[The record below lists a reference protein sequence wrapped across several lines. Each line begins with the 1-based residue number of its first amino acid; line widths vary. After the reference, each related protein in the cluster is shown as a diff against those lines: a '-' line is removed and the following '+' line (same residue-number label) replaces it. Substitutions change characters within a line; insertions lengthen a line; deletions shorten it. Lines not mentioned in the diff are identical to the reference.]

1 MDSFKHHETMIS
13 KNQLKLVKALKL
25 KKKREEN
32 ALFVAEGSKTV
43 SDILDSDLKVMQ
55 IYASSQWFADK
66 DISDKVICTVL
77 DDKSLQQLSFL
88 KTAQEVLALVRIPDD
103 KINTQKQGDLI
114 LALDGVRD
122 PGNMGTIIRLADWF
136 GVSQV
141 VCSND
146 CVDLYNP
153 KTVQATM
160 GSIARVSVRYTDL
173 AADLQKM
180 KSAGY
185 KCCSAVLGGEN
196 MYTEAFDGKLVLV
209 MGNESNG
216 VRPEV
221 MTLTDKHITIPDF
234 GTGEIDSLN
243 VATACSILL
252 SEIRSRK
259 YRSS

>member
-1 MDSFKHHETMIS
+1 MDSFKLHETMIS

-55 IYASSQWFADK
+55 LYAKAEWLEGRELPK
-66 DISDKVICTVL
+66 DVSCTVL
-77 DDKSLQQLSFL
+77 DDRSLQQLSFL
-88 KTAQEVLALVRIPDD
+88 KTAQDVLAVVHMPDH
-103 KINTQKQGDLI
+103 KMKAQSKGNLI
-114 LALDGVRD
+114 LALDGIRD

-136 GVSQV
+136 GVAEV
-141 VCSND
+141 LCSND

-160 GSIARVSVRYTDL
+160 GSIARVAVSYTEL
-173 AADLQKM
+173 AESLATM
-180 KSAGY
+180 KNDGY
-185 KCCSAVLGGEN
+185 ACCGAVLGGEN
-196 MYTEAFDGKLVLV
+196 MYKEAFEGKLILV

-216 VRPEV
+216 VRAEI
-221 MTLTDKHITIPDF
+221 MALTDKHITIPDF

-259 YRSS
+259 YR

>member
-1 MDSFKHHETMIS
+1 MDSFKLHETMIS

-43 SDILDSDLKVMQ
+43 SDILDSDLEIMHL
-55 IYASSQWFADK
+55 YADEQW
-66 DISDKVICTVL
+66 ISKHSIPEAVPYTVI
-77 DDKSLQQLSFL
+77 DERSLQQLSFL
-88 KTAQEVLALVRIPDD
+88 KTAQEVLAVVHMPKKTEVLSSDR
-103 KINTQKQGDLI
+103 LI

-141 VCSND
+141 ICSND

-173 AADLQKM
+173 SEDLQAK
-180 KSAGY
+180 KVEGY
-185 KCCSAVLGGEN
+185 KCYSAVLGGEN
-196 MYTEAFDGKLVLV
+196 MYTMPFDEKLILI

-221 MTLTDKHITIPDF
+221 MALTDKHITIPDF
-234 GTGEIDSLN
+234 GSGAIDSLN
-243 VATACSILL
+243 VATACSVIL
-252 SEIRSRK
+252 SEIRSRSF
-259 YRSS
+259 R

>member
-1 MDSFKHHETMIS
+1 MDSFKLHETMIS

-55 IYASSQWFADK
+55 LYANEQWFSRHAIPES
-66 DISDKVICTVL
+66 ISCTVV
-77 DDKSLQQLSFL
+77 DERSLQQMSFL
-88 KTAQEVLALVRIPDD
+88 KTAQEVLALVHMPEQRAGLSDD
-103 KINTQKQGDLI
+103 KLI

-141 VCSND
+141 ICSND

-160 GSIARVSVRYTDL
+160 GSIARVSVCYTEL
-173 AADLQKM
+173 AKELQDK
-180 KSAGY
+180 KEEGY
-185 KCCSAVLGGEN
+185 QCFSAVLGGGN
-196 MYTEAFDGKLVLV
+196 MYTEPFNKKLVLV

-216 VRPEV
+216 VRPDV
-221 MTLTDKHITIPDF
+221 MALTDKQISIPNF
-234 GTGEIDSLN
+234 GTGAIDSLN
-243 VATACSILL
+243 VAMACSVIL
-252 SEIRSRK
+252 SEIRSREFK
-259 YRSS
+259 